1 MPYSLNCR
9 KRAYSEKKKT
19 SFSNLA
25 KIRFHNCARTQA
37 LFQNRSERGTH
48 CEKQLTQAPPF
59 LTFSSAERLEPFFK
73 INIDEGQG
81 GKIMANWTFLRRPLR
96 AKQLRNLIR
105 KRHTYLNNFSA
116 ARAKWLYTIWI
127 NIVSRGRRCI
137 QRYPC
142 RTRDFCFLHLF
153 YLCSSFTLFVCHFV
167 FCIYCVCF
175 LNLFYLSA
183 VLFSTFIVFVF
194 FNIIFMLSISIYV
207 CIHTYS

>member
-1 MPYSLNCR
+1 MSNRWAGVRGWAGVGACSAEGVCGGR
-9 KRAYSEKKKT
+9 
-19 SFSNLA
+19 NLA
-25 KIRFHNCARTQA
+25 KIGFHNCARTQA
-37 LFQNRSERGTH
+37 LFQNRSERGTL

-105 KRHTYLNNFSA
+105 KRHTYLNNFPA

-127 NIVSRGRRCI
+127 NIVSRGLRCI

-142 RTRDFCFLHLF
+142 RTRGFCFLHLF
-153 YLCSSFTLFVCHFV
+153 
-167 FCIYCVCF
+167 
-175 LNLFYLSA
+175 
-183 VLFSTFIVFVF
+183 
-194 FNIIFMLSISIYV
+194 
-207 CIHTYS
+207 